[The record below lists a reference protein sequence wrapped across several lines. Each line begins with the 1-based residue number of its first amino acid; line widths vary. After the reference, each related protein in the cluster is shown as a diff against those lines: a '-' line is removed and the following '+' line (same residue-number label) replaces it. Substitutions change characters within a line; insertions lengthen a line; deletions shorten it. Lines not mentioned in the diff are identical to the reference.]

1 MKIQGQDQHTME
13 QVPEDAVG
21 RQVLC
26 DGERAT
32 VRYVGTVPPTTG
44 EIWSTDGFVFPYSI
58 LIVLYRLNSLQSRVP
73 LWLQY
78 RFVFIVLSKK
88 IHIELLCTI
97 YLFFVFLLLLL
108 LLVDYY

>member
-1 MKIQGQDQHTME
+1 ME

-44 EIWSTDGFVFPYSI
+44 ECLPLHAISRANTCFFPALFGFSY
-58 LIVLYRLNSLQSRVP
+58 LLNSLQSHVP
-73 LWLQY
+73 M
-78 RFVFIVLSKK
+78 IAGHIC
-88 IHIELLCTI
+88 IHSVI
-97 YLFFVFLLLLL
+97 
-108 LLVDYY
+108 